1 MKKFLTAFLCGILS
15 LSAISVFAAC
25 SSGTSSGGGE
35 SDGGTSGT
43 APSYS
48 SGNSSTETSAS
59 DGAASEGSASSETPP
74 QSDASVLVVYFSA
87 QGHTEAV
94 ANYIAE
100 ATGGDV
106 FELVPV
112 DEYTAA
118 DLNWNDDDSRVVRE
132 HEDESLRDIELVS
145 ATVDNWAEYDVVFIG
160 YPIWWGIAA
169 WPVNGFVEANDFTDK
184 NVVPFCTSSS
194 SGLGESGRL
203 LADMAGEGNWLTG
216 HRFRSGASES
226 DVRDWLEDL
235 GVI

>member
-15 LSAISVFAAC
+15 LSAISAFAAC

-48 SGNSSTETSAS
+48 SGNSSAETSAS

-74 QSDASVLVVYFSA
+74 QSDVSVLVVYFSA

-194 SGLGESGRL
+194 SGLGESGAL
-203 LADMAGEGNWLTG
+203 LAELAGTGNWQEG
-216 HRFRSGASES
+216 HRFRSGATEE
-226 DVRDWLEDL
+226 DVAEWLEDL

>member
-15 LSAISVFAAC
+15 LSAISAFAAC

-48 SGNSSTETSAS
+48 SGNSSAETSAS

-112 DEYTAA
+112 DE
-118 DLNWNDDDSRVVRE
+118 
-132 HEDESLRDIELVS
+132 
-145 ATVDNWAEYDVVFIG
+145 
-160 YPIWWGIAA
+160 
-169 WPVNGFVEANDFTDK
+169 
-184 NVVPFCTSSS
+184 
-194 SGLGESGRL
+194 
-203 LADMAGEGNWLTG
+203 
-216 HRFRSGASES
+216 
-226 DVRDWLEDL
+226 
-235 GVI
+235 